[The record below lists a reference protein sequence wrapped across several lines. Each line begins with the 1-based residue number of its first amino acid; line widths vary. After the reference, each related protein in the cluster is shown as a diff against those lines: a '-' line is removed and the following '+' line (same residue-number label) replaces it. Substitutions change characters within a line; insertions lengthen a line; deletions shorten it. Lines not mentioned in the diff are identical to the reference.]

1 MSAIESKL
9 TAKGLTIPALRPPVG
24 NYVPF
29 TRSGNILFL
38 AGQVAAQDGKI
49 VSPGTV
55 GKDVT
60 IEQANTAARVAA
72 LNALAVIK
80 SAVGDLDNVVRI
92 LRAVV
97 YVSSTP
103 DFTQQPLI
111 ANGASDLLVEVFGE
125 AGRHARS
132 AIGLSSLPLGSPVE
146 VELTVEVR

>member
-1 MSAIESKL
+1 MSAVESKL
-9 TAKGLTIPALRPPVG
+9 KAKGLSLPTMRAPVG
-24 NYVPF
+24 NYVPY

-49 VSPGTV
+49 ATPGTV

-60 IEQANTAARVAA
+60 IEQANAAARVAA

-80 SAVGDLDNVVRI
+80 SAIGDLDNVVRI

-103 DFTQQPLI
+103 DFTQQPLV
-111 ANGASDLLVEVFGE
+111 ANGASDLLVEIFGD

-146 VELTVEVR
+146 IELTVEVR